1 MAWEEIIFPN
11 NIRNIRMSKGLRMT
25 AVAKKSGLSL
35 SAMSKVE
42 KGVRRLN
49 QKQLLT
55 LCGILDCKLS
65 DIFIKAT
72 DEVADSWQNEMQRR
86 LEDNE
91 TGGLKI
97 FGAGVR
103 VLRKKAGK
111 TIAQAAKDAKMTLS
125 VYHKIEVGQRELYE
139 DEISDLAKALGKTP
153 DSMYKA
159 IAELFEKGD
168 LAKQISKVGEKV
180 RSVLVPTSSSAGLDL
195 SGEIYGA
202 KIYDSARK
210 KLVPVFGTPGDKDK
224 DLVFNKTDEKM
235 IVSPMNLET
244 NMGVYAVI
252 PNVKRL
258 GNMFPARSYLFVD
271 PEAIAQPGDLAV
283 ALNEDFDKIEP
294 GTKTHARIVMVG
306 EDAKGKLY
314 GHIVGPD
321 EKITVSNTGGR
332 LHKVVQIVIE

>member
-11 NIRNIRMSKGLRMT
+11 NIRDIRLSRGMRMT

-55 LCGILDCKLS
+55 LCSILNCKLS
-65 DIFIKAT
+65 DMFIRAS
-72 DEVADSWQNEMQRR
+72 DEVATGWRAEMQRR

-91 TGGLKI
+91 INGLKI

-103 VLRKKAGK
+103 YLRKKAGK

-139 DEISDLAKALGKTP
+139 DEASNLAKALGKTA
-153 DSMYKA
+153 DGMFKS
-159 IAELFEKGD
+159 IAELFEKGE
-168 LAKQISKVGEKV
+168 LTKQISKVEEKV
-180 RSVLVPTSSSAGLDL
+180 RSVLVPRSSSSGFDL
-195 SGEIYGA
+195 SGAIYGA
-202 KIYDSARK
+202 KIYDSARR
-210 KLVPVFGTPGDKDK
+210 KLVPVFGTPGDKDLNFK
-224 DLVFNKTDEKM
+224 KTDEKM
-235 IVSPMNLET
+235 IPAPMCLEG
-244 NMGVYAVI
+244 NAGIYAVV
-252 PNVKRL
+252 PNAKRL
-258 GNMFPARSYLFVD
+258 GIMFPTRAVLFID
-271 PEAIAQPGDLAV
+271 PAATVQPGDLAV
-283 ALNEDFDKIEP
+283 FLSEDFDKIGP
-294 GTKTHARIVMVG
+294 GDKAHARVVMVR

-314 GHIVGPD
+314 GTLSGPE
-321 EKITVSNTGGR
+321 EKVPVSNLGNR

>member
-11 NIRNIRMSKGLRMT
+11 NIRNIRLGKGMRMT

-65 DIFIKAT
+65 DMFIKAN
-72 DEVADSWQNEMQRR
+72 DEVADSWQSEMQRR

-139 DEISDLAKALGKTP
+139 DEIADLAKALGKTP

-159 IAELFEKGD
+159 IAELFEKGE

-180 RSVLVPTSSSAGLDL
+180 RSVLVPSSSSAGTDL

-202 KIYDSARK
+202 NIYDSARK
-210 KLVPVFGTPGDKDK
+210 KLVPVFGVPGDK
-224 DLVFNKTDEKM
+224 DLVFKKSDEQM
-235 IVSPMNLET
+235 IVSPMNLESNT
-244 NMGVYAVI
+244 GIYAVV
-252 PNVKRL
+252 PNAKRI
-258 GNMFPARSYLFVD
+258 GNMFPARSYMFVD
-271 PEAIAQPGDLAV
+271 PDAIAQPGDLAV
-283 ALNEDFDKIEP
+283 ALSEDFDKLEP
-294 GTKTHARIVMVG
+294 GLKTHARIVMVR
-306 EDAKGKLY
+306 EDARGKLY
-314 GHIVGPD
+314 GHMVEPD

-332 LHKVVQIVIE
+332 LHKIVQIVME